1 MTTKLIQELVEIAD
15 IRSSEDFLSVCVKVI
30 DNRAVSIRAYRK
42 SKVVYDEFFHLN
54 SLYQEETKQEL
65 QAAIDNIKEL

>member
-1 MTTKLIQELVEIAD
+1 MTTELIKELVEIAD

-42 SKVVYDEFFHLN
+42 SKVVYDEFFHLS

-65 QAAIDNIKEL
+65 QLAIDMIKEL